1 MSSIADIN
9 AETRS
14 LCDADSTSYI
24 AADLLRRVNY
34 GYEQVIGW
42 IINADGTWQWDDTNY
57 TNFPIGTLTLTAGTG
72 RYSFNDRFLQLEE
85 VQVRNSAGDYII
97 LDPID
102 QKEYSSYSPLSEDFE
117 TAGFPQYYDK
127 VADDTIQL
135 FPPPSATA
143 VTLASGLRIKFKR
156 TADLYT
162 SAQVTTGTKVPGFAS
177 PYHVILS
184 WMAARPFCAV
194 YKKDL
199 VPWLNT
205 MIGDLTP
212 VPTGMK
218 KAIIEHYG
226 RRQKD
231 QRKVATMRWTPYR

>member
-1 MSSIADIN
+1 MTIADIN
-9 AETRS
+9 AETRD
-14 LCDADSTSYI
+14 LCDADTTSYP
-24 AADLLRRVNY
+24 AAALLRRVNNA
-34 GYEQVIGW
+34 YEDVVSW
-42 IINADGTWQWDDTNY
+42 IINSDGVWQFDDV
-57 TNFPIGTLTLTAGTG
+57 NFTTYPIGTLTLTAGTG
-72 RYSFNDRFLQLEE
+72 RYAFNDRFLQLEE
-85 VQVRNSAGDYII
+85 VQIRNSAGDYII

-102 QKEYSSYSPLSEDFE
+102 QKEYSNYWPLTEDFE

-135 FPPPSATA
+135 FPPPAAAS
-143 VTLASGLRIKFKR
+143 VTLTNGLRIRFKR

-162 SAQVTTGTKVPGFAS
+162 TAQVTTGTKVPGFAS
-177 PYHVILS
+177 PFHVILS

-205 MIGDLTP
+205 MIGDLTKEP
-212 VPTGMK
+212 SGMK
-218 KAIIEHYG
+218 AEIINHYG

-231 QRKVATMRWTPYR
+231 QRKIATMRSIQYR

>member
-14 LCDADSTSYI
+14 LCDADSTSYT

-72 RYSFNDRFLQLEE
+72 RYSFNDRLLQLEE

-117 TAGFPQYYDK
+117 TAGF
-127 VADDTIQL
+127 
-135 FPPPSATA
+135 
-143 VTLASGLRIKFKR
+143 
-156 TADLYT
+156 
-162 SAQVTTGTKVPGFAS
+162 
-177 PYHVILS
+177 ILL
-184 WMAARPFCAV
+184 
-194 YKKDL
+194 K
-199 VPWLNT
+199 
-205 MIGDLTP
+205 
-212 VPTGMK
+212 
-218 KAIIEHYG
+218 
-226 RRQKD
+226 
-231 QRKVATMRWTPYR
+231 